1 MCAFER
7 SEKGII
13 FNMNMKYITKVKANL
28 LIYTKKKTSNILEGS
43 YNSVYKGKS
52 MNFEDLREY
61 TIGDNVKDID
71 WKASARSNKILI
83 KQYIA
88 EKKHNVLFILDSGKK
103 MLADTKDLESKK
115 EVALMAIG
123 TISYLV
129 DKHGDLIS
137 AIYKGKSN
145 IKLFPFRSGLY
156 NIEKILN
163 SYEKEIDTEN
173 DINSLI
179 NYVLKCVKKR
189 MIIFIVTDIDGLNN
203 ISEETLRKLSLLHDV
218 MFINIS
224 DALMTGYNAF
234 DVDRDCYIPDY
245 ILEDPKLKDIE
256 LNLKTKI
263 YDDVKEKFKKYKIVT
278 TTINKQKDIVND
290 VFKLLERRKN
300 ANIH

>member
-1 MCAFER
+1 
-7 SEKGII
+7 
-13 FNMNMKYITKVKANL
+13 MNMKYITKIKANL
-28 LIYTKKKTSNILEGS
+28 SIYTKKKTSNILDGS
-43 YNSVYKGKS
+43 YNSIYRGKS

-61 TIGDNVKDID
+61 IIGDNVKDID

-88 EKKHNVLFILDSGKK
+88 EKKHNVLFILDSGRK
-103 MLADTKDLESKK
+103 MLADTKDLDSKK
-115 EVALMAIG
+115 EVALMATG
-123 TISYLV
+123 TIAYLV
-129 DKHGDLIS
+129 DKHGDSIS
-137 AIYKGKSN
+137 AIYKGKEN
-145 IKLFPFRSGLY
+145 IKLFPFRTGLY

-163 SYEKEIDTEN
+163 SYEREIDTEN
-173 DINSLI
+173 NIESLI
-179 NYVLKCVKKR
+179 NYVLRFIKRR
-189 MIIFIVTDIDGLNN
+189 MIIFIITDIDGLNN

-234 DVDRDCYIPDY
+234 DVDKDCYIPDY
-245 ILEDPKLKDIE
+245 ILEDQKLKDIE
-256 LNLKTKI
+256 LDIKTKI
-263 YDDVKEKFKKYKIVT
+263 YEETKEKFKKYKIIT

>member
-1 MCAFER
+1 
-7 SEKGII
+7 
-13 FNMNMKYITKVKANL
+13 MNMKYITKVKANL
-28 LIYTKKKTSNILEGS
+28 SIYTKKKTSNILDGS
-43 YNSVYKGKS
+43 YNSIYRGKS

-61 TIGDNVKDID
+61 IIGDNVKDID

-103 MLADTKDLESKK
+103 MLADTKDLDSKK
-115 EVALMAIG
+115 EVALMATG
-123 TISYLV
+123 TIAYLI
-129 DKHGDLIS
+129 DKHGDSIS
-137 AIYKGKSN
+137 AIYKGKEN
-145 IKLFPFRSGLY
+145 IKLFPFRTGLY

-173 DINSLI
+173 NIESLI
-179 NYVLKCVKKR
+179 NYVLKFIKRR
-189 MIIFIVTDIDGLNN
+189 MIIFVITDIDGLNN

-218 MFINIS
+218 MFINVS

-234 DVDRDCYIPDY
+234 DVDKDCYIPDY
-245 ILEDPKLKDIE
+245 ILEDQKLKDIE
-256 LNLKTKI
+256 LDIKTKI
-263 YDDVKEKFKKYKIVT
+263 YEETKEKFKKYKIIT